1 MLTKRANAVL
11 HKWIATIVSIQLVIW
26 LGTGLYFGLADDPKA
41 SGNQFRQKVEHKSE
55 SLQTPTLVTLKKLSS
70 ELSGA
75 KRVSLVWR
83 LDKPYYLAFFQETAH
98 GYQKQ
103 SVKWFDTETGALSVI
118 NKNYVTELAQQSLK
132 HAEKNTLVENATIN
146 LISTGTKDIPS
157 ERNAIW
163 AVALN
168 NTDNT
173 TIYISD
179 VSRKVIA
186 HVDDHKR
193 LKNLMFQLH
202 FMDYFN
208 TGGFNNIFSK
218 VFALLTLLL
227 AITGIR
233 WLFISKVWKGKFVK

>member
-11 HKWIATIVSIQLVIW
+11 HKWLATIVSIQLVIW

-55 SLQTPTLVTLKKLSS
+55 GLQTPTLIAPEKLSS
-70 ELSGA
+70 KLTDA

-83 LDKPYYLAFFQETAH
+83 LDKPYYLAFFQEKPH

-103 SVKWFDTETGALSVI
+103 SVKWFDAETGALWVI
-118 NKNYVTELAQQSLK
+118 NENYVTELAQQSLK
-132 HAEKNTLVENATIN
+132 HTEKAKLMENATIN
-146 LISTGTKDIPS
+146 LISRGTKDIPS
-157 ERNAIW
+157 ERNTIW

-218 VFALLTLLL
+218 VFALLTLML
-227 AITGIR
+227 AITGLR
-233 WLFISKVWKGKFVK
+233 WLFIARLKD